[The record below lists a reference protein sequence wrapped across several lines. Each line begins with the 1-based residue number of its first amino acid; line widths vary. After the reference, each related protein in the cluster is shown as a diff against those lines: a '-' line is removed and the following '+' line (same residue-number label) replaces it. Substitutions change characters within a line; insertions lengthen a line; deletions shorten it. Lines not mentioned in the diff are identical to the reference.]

1 MVNGSPIWNNSNT
14 RIVIDSSSNVP
25 ESLQAQYRMIEVP
38 TVVNFG
44 TDSYRTNVDLT
55 SDAFYERLVADEQPP
70 TTSQPPPKF
79 FADAYRQAFAEG
91 ADHDHRRDDQPEA
104 FRHIRF
110 GPERAKS
117 VAQEFEVSASNGQ
130 GTESLE
136 ADEERFL
143 FWDGDSISMG
153 SGYQAIAAAR
163 LLEGGIGRS
172 ELVDH
177 LDQIR
182 QSMIGFAAL
191 ETLKYAARSGRISNL
206 QASIGNLLQVKVIL
220 DIQHGQ
226 IVPTGKVRG
235 RKRSLREIVDR
246 QVAHFGSEPLHACV
260 LHANTIDDAEQVA
273 AMAQEQLVIDELFV
287 GDIGSA
293 IASFGGPGAIGI
305 ACYPAHL
312 G

>member
-1 MVNGSPIWNNSNT
+1 MGKNHCVWNNLNT

-44 TDSYRTNVDLT
+44 TDSFRTNIDLT
-55 SDAFYERLVADEQPP
+55 SDAFYERLVADEQLP

-79 FADAYRQAFAEG
+79 FADAYQQAFDEG
-91 ADHDHRRDDQPEA
+91 AKQIIVVTISQKLSGTFASAQTAAREFDA
-104 FRHIRF
+104 
-110 GPERAKS
+110 AKS
-117 VAQEFEVSASNGQ
+117 DRQ
-130 GTESLE
+130 GAESP
-136 ADEERFL
+136 AVDEDRFL

-163 LLEGGIGRS
+163 LLEEGIGRG
-172 ELVDH
+172 ELVDR

-191 ETLKYAARSGRISNL
+191 ETLQYAARSGRISNL
-206 QASIGNLLQVKVIL
+206 QASIGNLLQVKIVL

-235 RKRSLREIVDR
+235 RKRSLREIVNR
-246 QVAHFGSEPLHACV
+246 HVAHFGSEPLHACV
-260 LHANTIDDAEQVA
+260 LHANTIDEAQQVA
-273 AMAQEQLVIDELFV
+273 AMAQDQLVINELFV

-305 ACYPAHL
+305 ACYPAYL